1 VSRSSA
7 LLLLL
12 AVLLLATAVVSL
24 GLGAVRI
31 PVPRVI
37 AALGNGGG
45 DVSGGAAGSEGEALD
60 RTIVRELRLPR
71 LLLAI
76 LVGAGLGG
84 SGAAYQGLF
93 RNPLADPFV
102 IGASSG
108 AALGA
113 VFAIL
118 AGGNQARAG
127 FQLLPVSAFLGA
139 LAAVALVYALGGLG
153 ARSSPTTLLLAG
165 AAVSTVLGAAV
176 SLLMIL
182 KDQSLP
188 VIFGWLLGGLSDG
201 SWRELRSGAGP
212 ILFGLLCIRLLARPL
227 DALSL
232 GDETARSL
240 GLSVGSRLAIIGAA
254 TLTTAAG
261 VSVAGVIGFVGLMA
275 PHGARWLLGPQHS
288 RLIPGSCLLG
298 ALLLLAADDLAR
310 TVAIPR
316 EIPVSIVT
324 SLLGGPFFLYL
335 LRSRHLGEG
344 P

>member
-1 VSRSSA
+1 MSRSPA
-7 LLLLL
+7 LLPLL
-12 AVLLLATAVVSL
+12 AVLLVGMAVVSL
-24 GLGAVRI
+24 GLGAVKI

-37 AALGNGGG
+37 AALGDGRLLAGG
-45 DVSGGAAGSEGEALD
+45 EILD

-113 VFAIL
+113 VIAIL
-118 AGGNQARAG
+118 AGGGPAGKG
-127 FQLLPVSAFLGA
+127 FQLLPVAAFLGA
-139 LAAVALVYALGGLG
+139 LLAVALVYALGGLG
-153 ARSSPTTLLLAG
+153 TRSSATTLLLAG
-165 AAVSTVLGAAV
+165 AAVSTVLGSAV

-182 KDQSLP
+182 EDQSLP
-188 VIFGWLLGGLSDG
+188 AIFGWLLGGLSDG
-201 SWRELRSGAGP
+201 SWRELRSSAPP
-212 ILFGLLCIRLLARPL
+212 ILLGLLWIRLLARPL

-240 GLSVGSRLAIIGAA
+240 GLSLRSRLAIIAAA

-261 VSVAGVIGFVGLMA
+261 VSVAGIIGFVGLMA

-298 ALLLLAADDLAR
+298 SLLLLAADDLAR

-335 LRSRHLGEG
+335 LRSRRSGETS
-344 P
+344 

>member
-1 VSRSSA
+1 MSRSSA
-7 LLLLL
+7 LLMFLVL
-12 AVLLLATAVVSL
+12 LLLATAVASL
-24 GLGAVRI
+24 GLGAVKI
-31 PVPRVI
+31 SLPNVI
-37 AALGNGGG
+37 AALR
-45 DVSGGAAGSEGEALD
+45 SKAGAHGVGALE

-76 LVGAGLGG
+76 LVGSGLGG

-113 VFAIL
+113 VIAIL
-118 AGGNQARAG
+118 MGMGQGGL
-127 FQLLPVSAFLGA
+127 QLLPVFAFLGA
-139 LAAVALVYALGGLG
+139 LAAVGLVYALGGLG
-153 ARSSPTTLLLAG
+153 SRSSATTLLLAG
-165 AAVSTVLGAAV
+165 AAVSTVLGSAV

-182 KDQSLP
+182 EDQSLP

-201 SWRELRSGAGP
+201 SWRELRAGTGP
-212 ILFGLLCIRLLARPL
+212 ILLGLLWLLLLARPL

-232 GDETARSL
+232 GDETAQSL
-240 GLSVGSRLAIIGAA
+240 GLSFSSRLSVIGAA

-261 VSVAGVIGFVGLMA
+261 VSMAGIIGFVGLMA

-298 ALLLLAADDLAR
+298 ALLLLVADDVAR
-310 TVAIPR
+310 SVAVPR

-335 LRSRHLGEG
+335 LRTRQAGEMS
-344 P
+344 